1 MAHVK
6 EHVDVE
12 FENPLLVEGLPGVG
26 LVGKIAADHLVDEFD
41 MDLYATVH
49 CESLAPVAV
58 YHDGERDVQPPV
70 RIYAAPDADLLVLQS
85 DVPVNAEA
93 VREFADCF
101 TAWLSGRDVTAVYLS
116 GMAAKKGD
124 SPPAMHGVGTG
135 EGGAR
140 LEELGVDLPS
150 ESGVISGPTGALV
163 NRAAE
168 EGLDSVALVVES
180 DPQFPDPEASR
191 VLIEHGISPLVDVEV
206 SVEDLV
212 EHAEDI
218 REKKEQLAAKMQQ
231 AKDEETSQAQP
242 LRMYQ

>member
-6 EHVDVE
+6 ERLDVSLDD
-12 FENPLLVEGLPGVG
+12 PVLVEGLPGVG
-26 LVGKIAADHLVDEFD
+26 LVGKIAADHLVETLE
-41 MDLYATVH
+41 MELYATVH

-58 YHDGERDVQPPV
+58 YHGGERDVRPPV

-85 DVPVNAEA
+85 DVPVNKEA

-101 TAWLSGRDVTAVYLS
+101 TTWLVDANVTPIYLS
-116 GMAAKKGD
+116 GMGAQKDD
-124 SPPAMHGVGTG
+124 SPPAMHGVGTAG
-135 EGGAR
+135 GGA
-140 LEELGVDLPS
+140 LLDELDVDLPS

-168 EGLDSVALVVES
+168 QDLESVALVVES

-191 VLIEHGISPLVDVEV
+191 VLIEHGISPLANVDVDV
-206 SVEDLV
+206 TDLV

-231 AKDEETSQAQP
+231 VQEEESSQAQP

>member
-6 EHVDVE
+6 ERLDVDL
-12 FENPLLVEGLPGVG
+12 ENPVLVEGLPGVG

-41 MDLYATVH
+41 MELFATVH

-58 YHDGERDVQPPV
+58 YHDGDRDVQPPV
-70 RIYAAPDADLLVLQS
+70 RIYVAPDADLLVLQS

-93 VREFADCF
+93 VGEFADCL
-101 TAWLSGRDVTAVYLS
+101 TAWFSGRGGTAVYLS
-116 GMAAKKGD
+116 GMAAEKGD
-124 SPPAMHGVGTG
+124 APPAMHGVGTG
-135 EGGAR
+135 EGVAR
-140 LEELGVDLPS
+140 LEALGLDLPS

-168 EGLDSVALVVES
+168 HDLDSVALVVES

-191 VLIEHGISPLVDVEV
+191 VLIEHGISPLVDAEV
-206 SVEDLV
+206 GIEDLV

-218 REKKEQLAAKMQQ
+218 REKKEQLASKMQQ

>member
-6 EHVDVE
+6 ERLDVSLDDP
-12 FENPLLVEGLPGVG
+12 FLVEGLPGVG
-26 LVGKIAADHLVDEFD
+26 LVGKIAADHLVETLG

-58 YHDGERDVQPPV
+58 YHDGERDVRPPV
-70 RIYAAPDADLLVLQS
+70 RIYAAPEEDLLVLQS
-85 DVPVNAEA
+85 DVPVNKEA

-101 TAWLSGRDVTAVYLS
+101 TTWLVDANVTPIYLS
-116 GMAAKKGD
+116 GMGAQKEDA
-124 SPPAMHGVGTG
+124 PPAMHGVGTG
-135 EGGAR
+135 GGGA
-140 LEELGVDLPS
+140 LLDELDVDLPS

-168 EGLDSVALVVES
+168 QDLESVALVVES

-191 VLIEHGISPLVDVEV
+191 VLIEHGISPLANVDVDV
-206 SVEDLV
+206 TDLV

-231 AKDEETSQAQP
+231 AQEEESSQAQP